1 MKTFRADLHIH
12 TVLSPCGDLNMSPK
26 NIVRKAHQL
35 GIDIIGITDHN
46 STLQCS
52 GVGREAEK
60 NGIFML
66 MGAEVTTKE
75 EFHCLVFFENQ
86 EKLQI
91 FQQYIDEHLPNVSND
106 TSRFGYQVVVDEEE
120 LITYEEDRLLILAID
135 QSVEQ
140 VERKVHELGGLFIPA
155 HIDKG
160 KNSII
165 SQLGFIPK
173 GLDIDA
179 IEISSNT
186 TKPTLL
192 HKMEYIKKYTFIQ
205 NSDAHNLEDI
215 GKRTTT
221 FEIEK
226 ATFSEI
232 SLALRGCDGRN
243 VRLS

>member
-12 TVLSPCGDLNMSPK
+12 TVLSPCGDLDMCPK
-26 NIVRKAHQL
+26 NIVRKAQQL

-52 GVGREAEK
+52 VVGREAKK

-66 MGAEVTTKE
+66 MGAEITTKE
-75 EFHCLVFFENQ
+75 ELHCLVFFEDS
-86 EKLQI
+86 EKLQL
-91 FQQYIDEHLPNVSND
+91 FQQYIDSHLPYFSND
-106 TSRFGYQVVVDEEE
+106 TARFGYQIVVDEQE
-120 LITYEEDRLLILAID
+120 LITYEEERLLIVAID

-140 VERKVHELGGLFIPA
+140 VEIKVHELGGLFIPA
-155 HIDKG
+155 HVDKG

-179 IEISSNT
+179 VEISPNT
-186 TKPTLL
+186 TKTAILQKFGYL
-192 HKMEYIKKYTFIQ
+192 GNYTFIQ
-205 NSDAHNLEDI
+205 NSDAHILEDI
-215 GKRTTT
+215 GKRTNL
-221 FEIEK
+221 FELERPV
-226 ATFSEI
+226 FSEI
-232 SLALRGCDGRN
+232 SLALRGSAGRN